1 MGYAFNRLGGHAQA
15 QILPFV
21 QNGKFLLQDSDDVIR
36 ILENAFADP
45 DPAATARSKLH
56 SLKQGKQ
63 EFTAYFA
70 EFQML
75 VSKLSWDEGA
85 KLDALK

>member
-1 MGYAFNRLGGHAQA
+1 LN
-15 QILPFV
+15 
-21 QNGKFLLQDSDDVIR
+21 DSDDIIR
-36 ILENAFADP
+36 ILENTFGDP

-56 SLKQGKQ
+56 SLKQGKK
-63 EFTAYFA
+63 EFVAYFA

-75 VSKLSWDEGA
+75 VAKLNWGEEA